1 MSKERSS
8 QQISHVTTGYAR
20 TINQIVDWAD
30 QYEPW
35 TSIRID
41 GFVENPKI
49 ISYIATSQA
58 FGIKTF
64 TPLKISL
71 ESGRKL
77 EVLLQELYNDLV
89 PDAHA
94 NQWNKLRLIYD
105 RLRDQPFISTQWDE
119 DYAWLNGVSAA
130 SNEYLA
136 LDSETEHSILTWKGL
151 AKNKPRPWLN
161 TRPSVERK
169 IVEPEILMKK

>member
-8 QQISHVTTGYAR
+8 QQISHVTTGYAH
-20 TINQIVDWAD
+20 TIQKIVDWAE

-41 GFVENPKI
+41 GFVESSKTM
-49 ISYIATSQA
+49 SYLATSQA

-77 EVLLQELYNDLV
+77 EDLLQELYDELV

-119 DYAWLNGVSAA
+119 DYAWLSRVSAA
-130 SNEYLA
+130 SDEYLA
-136 LDSETEHSILTWKGL
+136 LDTESEHCILTWKGL

-161 TRPSVERK
+161 TLSS
-169 IVEPEILMKK
+169 VEPEILMEK